1 MDEHDR
7 SEQIINQLER
17 VSSYGT
23 FIDALRNN
31 TIIGDTLVEKATD
44 LLRAITDFLRKSL
57 IYLKTHSIA
66 NLGKVVVGSENV
78 PLVEDLEKAIGEFN
92 SAVSQEIL
100 RITLKREED
109 KQTQELLTWL
119 STLDFKP
126 RQSDVLG
133 KRLEGTGKWFLE
145 HPQFRR
151 WMDGDIA
158 RLWCPGARKQ
168 FRLIQFDCHSSLT
181 TWASRSWKDQHY
193 VSLTDLSSSKG
204 C

>member
-1 MDEHDR
+1 MDQHDR

-23 FIDALRNN
+23 FIDDLRNN

-57 IYLKTHSIA
+57 IYLKTNSVA
-66 NLGKVVVGSENV
+66 NLGKVVFGSENV

-126 RQSDVLG
+126 KQRDVLN

-145 HPQFRR
+145 DPQFRR
-151 WMDGDIA
+151 WMDGDTTT
-158 RLWCPGARKQ
+158 LWCPGARKQ
-168 FRLIQFDCHSSLT
+168 FRHIQFDYHSSLT
-181 TWASRSWKDQHY
+181 IWASRSWKDKHY
-193 VSLTDLSSSKG
+193 VSLTDPSSSKG

>member
-1 MDEHDR
+1 MDQHDR

-23 FIDALRNN
+23 FIDELRNN
-31 TIIGDTLVEKATD
+31 TIIGDILVEKATD

-57 IYLKTHSIA
+57 IYLKTNSVA
-66 NLGKVVVGSENV
+66 NLGKVVFGSENV

-100 RITLKREED
+100 RITLNREGD
-109 KQTQELLTWL
+109 KQTRELLTWL

-126 RQSDVLG
+126 KQRDVLN

-145 HPQFRR
+145 DPQFRR
-151 WMDGDIA
+151 WMDGDITT
-158 RLWCPGARKQ
+158 LWCPGARKQ
-168 FRLIQFDCHSSLT
+168 FRHIQFDCHSSLT
-181 TWASRSWKDQHY
+181 IWASRSWKDQRY
-193 VSLTDLSSSKG
+193 VSLTDPSSSKG
-204 C
+204 Y

>member
-1 MDEHDR
+1 MDQHDR

-23 FIDALRNN
+23 FIDELRNN

-57 IYLKTHSIA
+57 IYLKTHSVA
-66 NLGKVVVGSENV
+66 NLGRVVVGSENV

-100 RITLKREED
+100 RITLNREGD

-126 RQSDVLG
+126 KQSDVLS
-133 KRLEGTGKWFLE
+133 KRLEGTGRWFLE
-145 HPQFRR
+145 DPQFRQ
-151 WMDGDIA
+151 WMNGDIA
-158 RLWCPGARKQ
+158 TLWCPGARKQ
-168 FRLIQFDCHSSLT
+168 FRPHP
-181 TWASRSWKDQHY
+181 A
-193 VSLTDLSSSKG
+193 
-204 C
+204 

>member
-1 MDEHDR
+1 MNEHDR

-23 FIDALRNN
+23 FVDMLQNN
-31 TIIGDTLVEKATD
+31 TIVEDTLIEKATD

-57 IYLKTHSIA
+57 IYLKTHSVA
-66 NLGKVVVGSENV
+66 NLGRVVVGSENV
-78 PLVEDLEKAIGEFN
+78 PPVEDLEKAIGEFN

-126 RQSDVLG
+126 KQSDVLS

-145 HPQFRR
+145 DPQFRR
-151 WMDGDIA
+151 WVDGDIVT
-158 RLWCPGARKQ
+158 LWCPGARKQ
-168 FRLIQFDCHSSLT
+168 IRSIQFGCHSSLT
-181 TWASRSWKDQHY
+181 IWASRSWKDQHY
-193 VSLTDLSSSKG
+193 VSLT
-204 C
+204 